1 MSAGLASQQ
10 CLSWVGV
17 HGDRRPVPALRELS
31 IAVFFNPHGNLVWR
45 FVWLYKMEPAGG
57 GLCDALPTASFNE
70 GPAAP
75 AAGPLSADPLRL
87 ETDSTAER
95 GLY

>member
-1 MSAGLASQQ
+1 
-10 CLSWVGV
+10 
-17 HGDRRPVPALRELS
+17 
-31 IAVFFNPHGNLVWR
+31 
-45 FVWLYKMEPAGG
+45 MEPAGG